1 MKDDL
6 FLLEKSEIA
15 REILAYLAEHPD
27 AQDTIDGI
35 VEWWLLKQT
44 IKYQT
49 KMVRKA
55 LEDLINKGFILEKKK
70 GDSQVRYG
78 INQSKYEGIRILLNK
93 RPDDIKK
100 E

>member
-1 MKDDL
+1 LKNDPCL
-6 FLLEKSEIA
+6 TAKSEIT
-15 REILAYLAEHPD
+15 REILAYLLEHPD

-35 VEWWLLKQT
+35 VEWWLLKQK

-49 KMVRKA
+49 KMVREA
-55 LEDLINKGFILEKKK
+55 LEELINKGFILEKKK
-70 GDSQVRYG
+70 GDSQVHYE
-78 INQSKYEGIRILLNK
+78 INQSKHEGIRILLNK